1 MLQLAI
7 CDWNMM
13 VEGRVTTTETRLQI
27 VAVIRIIKHNSFYYS
42 SMVILNLMSVLSA
55 LISAVVYY
63 PKGFEKDRLSFVL

>member
-7 CDWNMM
+7 CVWNMM

-27 VAVIRIIKHNSFYYS
+27 VAVIRIIKHNYFYYS

-55 LISAVVYY
+55 LISPAV
-63 PKGFEKDRLSFVL
+63 L

>member
-7 CDWNMM
+7 CVWNMM

-27 VAVIRIIKHNSFYYS
+27 VAVIRIMKQNSFYYS

-55 LISAVVYY
+55 LISPAV
-63 PKGFEKDRLSFVL
+63 L

>member
-1 MLQLAI
+1 VLQLAI

-55 LISAVVYY
+55 LINAVILLSR
-63 PKGFEKDRLSFVL
+63 RL

>member
-7 CDWNMM
+7 CVWNMM
-13 VEGRVTTTETRLQI
+13 VECRVTTTETRLQI

-55 LISAVVYY
+55 LINAVI
-63 PKGFEKDRLSFVL
+63 L